1 MSENQEPRNA
11 GKVEL
16 TYTINSSSIQST
28 QVHLRQA
35 NWRPMCADIYH
46 YVPEADIEFIVGGV
60 IMFLPYLTLKIPLVD
75 FALRLRKLVNTL
87 KVNETLSHGPILTGN
102 LNSFTLN
109 DDETVTVKSLLGLK
123 GHCTLADLQVVTD
136 QFCLK
141 VYEDIVRLF
150 PDYFTFMDTLL
161 PGKVRTDI
169 SPSERII
176 SELLGRQ

>member
-1 MSENQEPRNA
+1 MSENQEPRNV
-11 GKVEL
+11 GEVKL
-16 TYTINSSSIQST
+16 TYTIDSSSIQST

-46 YVPEADIEFIVGGV
+46 YVPEADIEFMVGGV
-60 IMFLPYLTLKIPLVD
+60 LMFLPSLTFKIPLVD
-75 FALRLRKLVNTL
+75 FAVRLRKLVNTL
-87 KVNETLSHGPILTGN
+87 KVNETLGLGSLLTGN

-123 GHCTLADLQVVTD
+123 GHCTLADLRVVTD
-136 QFCLK
+136 QCCLK

-161 PGKVRTDI
+161 PGKVRSES
-169 SPSERII
+169 SPSERVIG
-176 SELLGRQ
+176 ELLGRQ